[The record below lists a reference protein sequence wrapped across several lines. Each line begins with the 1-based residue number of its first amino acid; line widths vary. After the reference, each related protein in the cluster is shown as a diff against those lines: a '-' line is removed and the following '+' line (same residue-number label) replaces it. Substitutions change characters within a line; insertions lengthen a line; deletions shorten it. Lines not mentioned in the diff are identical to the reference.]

1 MHLIKDTPNFD
12 VPFGLSLCDLFPA
25 IRTETSVAQLVNVR
39 PSEFEG
45 KPVRSHSI
53 DVCFDFPLIREAVA
67 LNTRRTEH

>member
-25 IRTETSVAQLVNVR
+25 IRTETSVAQLVNAR

-45 KPVRSHSI
+45 SQ
-53 DVCFDFPLIREAVA
+53 FDLRLIPSTSVSTF
-67 LNTRRTEH
+67 L